1 MREKILDVLDKE
13 IRPSL
18 QMDGGDVEFVN
29 YDENSGIVSVR
40 LKGACRGCPMST
52 LTLQMGIEKV
62 LKDRIPE
69 VKSVVSV

>member
-13 IRPSL
+13 IRPNL